1 MRRWRV
7 EWRRGERV
15 LRSPPAAREEI
26 AMKKVLCV
34 MALCTWSLSGAF
46 SAALA
51 QEKEG
56 APATKVPPVVAKVNG
71 KEIKAQEYNRLWRQ
85 LQMERGAPEGVKDPK
100 EREAMKQDV
109 LQRLIAVEVLVQK
122 ADQMKIEATTE
133 DVEKQ
138 IQQVQEKIG
147 GEEAMKQALKLHG
160 LSPEEYR
167 ADVLRGLK
175 IQRLLQ
181 KEVLD
186 KISLDPKETKEFY
199 ESNPEVFNVPEQ
211 VRARHILVRL
221 AEKATDDK
229 KKEALQAIQKAAE
242 RIEKGEAFET
252 VAKEVSQDGSAPQG
266 GDLGYFGKGQMD
278 PDFEK
283 AAFALEKGKVSQVVE
298 TRFGY
303 HLIKVEDRRPPRK
316 LAYEEVEPKLG
327 EFLKRKKGED
337 GVKSYIEGLVSMA
350 KVERIA
356 F

>member
-1 MRRWRV
+1 M
-7 EWRRGERV
+7 
-15 LRSPPAAREEI
+15 
-26 AMKKVLCV
+26 
-34 MALCTWSLSGAF
+34 MALCTWPLSGAF

-51 QEKEG
+51 QGKG
-56 APATKVPPVVAKVNG
+56 DAPGSKVPPVVAKVNG
-71 KEIKAQEYNRLWRQ
+71 KEIKAQEYNRLWKQ
-85 LQMERGAPEGVKDPK
+85 LEMERGEPGGVKDPK
-100 EREAMKQDV
+100 ERESLKEDV

-122 ADQMKIEATTE
+122 ADEMKIQANLE

-147 GEEAMKQALKLHG
+147 GEEAMKEALRLHG
-160 LSPEEYR
+160 LSVEEYR

-181 KEVLD
+181 REVLD
-186 KISLDPKETKEFY
+186 KISLDPKEIKEFY
-199 ESNPEVFNVPEQ
+199 ESNPDVFNVPEQ
-211 VRARHILVRL
+211 IRARHILIRL
-221 AEKATDDK
+221 AEKAADDK
-229 KKEALQAIQKAAE
+229 KKEAQQAIQKAAE
-242 RIEKGEAFET
+242 RIKKGEAFEA
-252 VAKEVSQDGSAPQG
+252 VAKEVSQDGSAPNG
-266 GDLGYFGKGQMD
+266 GDLGYFGRGQMD

-316 LAYEEVEPKLG
+316 LAFEEVEAKLG

-337 GVKSYIEGLVSMA
+337 GVKSYIEGLVAASKIERMA
-350 KVERIA
+350 